1 MKKLVTL
8 IAMVICI
15 TATAQTDQKV
25 SYVSPKKDTL
35 ILPNDNIGELIAQTW
50 DNQKKKPIIIFA
62 DQSVI
67 NKKNSTLQTVLRKTN
82 KLQ

>member
-1 MKKLVTL
+1 MKNLFSL

-15 TATAQTDQKV
+15 TATAQSNQKV

-35 ILPNDNIGELIAQTW
+35 MLPNDKFGKLIAKTW
-50 DNQKKKPIIIFA
+50 DNEEKKPIIVFV

-67 NKKNSTLQTVLRKTN
+67 DKKNAKLKLIARKPN
-82 KLQ
+82 N

>member
-1 MKKLVTL
+1 MKKLFTL

-15 TATAQTDQKV
+15 TATAQSNQKV

-35 ILPNDNIGELIAQTW
+35 MLPKDNFGKLIAQTW
-50 DNQKKKPIIIFA
+50 DGVKKKPIIIFA

-67 NKKNSTLQTVLRKTN
+67 DKKNARLQLVARKPN
-82 KLQ
+82 N